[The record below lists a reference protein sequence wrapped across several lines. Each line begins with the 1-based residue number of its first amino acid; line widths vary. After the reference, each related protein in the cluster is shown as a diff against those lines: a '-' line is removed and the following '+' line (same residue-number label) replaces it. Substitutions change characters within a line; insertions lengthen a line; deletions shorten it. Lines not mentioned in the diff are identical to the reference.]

1 MSNQLVEG
9 LLFVPSCNACWWS
22 WEYVFLEVHLLKS
35 VAVYAVCNIQSWA
48 LLNKSRHDA
57 MSWIS
62 FFNCFFLAVYFPS
75 CPVRHF
81 LTLFWKVLQKPL
93 CLTTFLTGHRS
104 GGNCF
109 LHHNCRHQVP
119 VQTEYLLCSGPG
131 LRSLQ
136 ALCQVS
142 VTYLFPEIILDCFC
156 VCVYPT
162 VKIWDSVLL
171 LLKMFL
177 CFKTAGVNLMRRR

>member
-1 MSNQLVEG
+1 MVVGIRFFRSSLVKVCSCLRSLQHSDMMIKADMMPCLEF
-9 LLFVPSCNACWWS
+9 LFLIV
-22 WEYVFLEVHLLKS
+22 
-35 VAVYAVCNIQSWA
+35 
-48 LLNKSRHDA
+48 
-57 MSWIS
+57 
-62 FFNCFFLAVYFPS
+62 FFLAVYFPS

-93 CLTTFLTGHRS
+93 CLTTFLTVHRS